1 MKKLFAVLLLCLL
14 VSCSAWAGGIEI
26 VTLFDRQSKPNTSLL
41 IGADAEQIARYCPD
55 GRLSGNVLAFLVKMK
70 GRAILFDT
78 GLPDGRIA
86 AELKKNGL
94 AAGDVKTILLTHLH
108 RSEGAHV

>member
-14 VSCSAWAGGIEI
+14 VSCSAWAGGIET

-55 GRLSGNVLAFLVKMK
+55 GKLSGFIFSKP
-70 GRAILFDT
+70 GRNAH
-78 GLPDGRIA
+78 
-86 AELKKNGL
+86 
-94 AAGDVKTILLTHLH
+94 TITKEKP
-108 RSEGAHV
+108 R

>member
-1 MKKLFAVLLLCLL
+1 MKKFLTVLLLCLL
-14 VSCSAWAGGIEI
+14 VSCSARAGGIET

-55 GRLSGNVLAFLVKMK
+55 GKLKSNVLAFLVKMK

-94 AAGDVKTILLTHLH
+94 AAGHVKTILLTHLH
-108 RSEGAHV
+108 RDHF